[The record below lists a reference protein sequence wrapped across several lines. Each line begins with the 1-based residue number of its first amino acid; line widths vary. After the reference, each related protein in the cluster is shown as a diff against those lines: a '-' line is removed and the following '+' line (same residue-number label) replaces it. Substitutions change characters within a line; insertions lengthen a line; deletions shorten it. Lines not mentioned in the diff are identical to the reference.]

1 MKKLLL
7 VLSMWLSLGIS
18 SVVALDADQEWAD
31 YQANKVLKV
40 FWEYDQSMTKQIFTD
55 MPLDP
60 VSKIAIY
67 KLYDWWIV
75 KWSNWKVLPWSNLTR
90 YEFSLIIYRLINKFN
105 LINSPIVW
113 KNKPTFTDWVKDEEF
128 NAAQKL
134 LYDNGIMKW
143 YKKNK
148 KDYFG
153 THDNLNG
160 EAALAVIG
168 RLCFWLKDATNWN
181 WYETYV
187 TEFQNK
193 KYIPKDWAYIWQPI
207 TREEVFKLA
216 VYCVK

>member
-1 MKKLLL
+1 MKKILL
-7 VLSMWLSLGIS
+7 VLSIWLSLGIS

-31 YQANKVLKV
+31 YQASKVLKV

-55 MPLDP
+55 MPLDA

-67 KLYDWWIV
+67 KLYDWWII
-75 KWSNWKVLPWSNLTR
+75 KGSNWKVLPASNLTR
-90 YEFSLIIYRLINKFN
+90 YEFSLIIYRLINKFS
-105 LINSPIVW
+105 LVKAPIIW
-113 KNKPTFTDWVKDEEF
+113 KNKLKFTDWLKDEEF
-128 NAAQKL
+128 NSAVKY
-134 LYDNGIMKW
+134 LYDNWIMKW

-148 KDYFG
+148 KEYFG
-153 THDNLNG
+153 TQDNLNW

-168 RLCFWLKDATNWN
+168 RLCFGLKDATKWN
-181 WYETYV
+181 WYDNYV
-187 TEFQNK
+187 NEFQKK